1 MTSVRLIALATA
13 AALVAACAA
22 DDAEGSA
29 SADAGE
35 PVSELSWTGT
45 DALAFKPA
53 QATITAG
60 EQVAIELTSEP
71 GVDHDV
77 TIVGAEDVGT
87 AAASDDHGDDH
98 DAHDMDGMDDH
109 GEDGDLHVVH
119 ADAGELA
126 SGTFT
131 IDEPGSYEVY
141 CSVPGHR
148 DAGMVATLT
157 VVDG

>member
-1 MTSVRLIALATA
+1 MTPVRLLALATA
-13 AALVAACAA
+13 AAVVAACAA
-22 DDAEGSA
+22 DDAEGAAA
-29 SADAGE
+29 SAGAAE
-35 PVSELSWTGT
+35 PASELSWTGT
-45 DALAFKPA
+45 DTLTFEPA

-87 AAASDDHGDDH
+87 ASASDDHGDDH
-98 DAHDMDGMDDH
+98 EMDGMDDH

-119 ADAGELA
+119 AAAGELA

-131 IDEPGSYEVY
+131 IDEPGTYEVY

-157 VVDG
+157 VVDR

>member
-1 MTSVRLIALATA
+1 MTPVRLISLATA
-13 AALVAACAA
+13 AALVVACAA
-22 DDAEGSA
+22 DDAEGPAA

-45 DALAFKPA
+45 DTLTFEPA
-53 QATITAG
+53 QATIAAG

-87 AAASDDHGDDH
+87 ASASDDHETDG
-98 DAHDMDGMDDH
+98 MDGMDDH
-109 GEDGDLHVVH
+109 GEDGDLHLVH
-119 ADAGELA
+119 ADAGESA

-131 IDEPGSYEVY
+131 IDEPGTYEVY

-157 VVDG
+157 VVDR